1 MKKAGKDFHILVID
15 DEQENLEL
23 LSGTLRGTCK
33 ISTAKS
39 YNEALD
45 ILENNEIDM
54 ILADNRLPG
63 RSGTDL
69 LIEAHRRWPNTVR
82 ILMTAFLDTD
92 TVTRAL
98 NEAQIH
104 RLILKPWTPQEVK
117 NIVLLELDRY
127 KTAMKAASLARKLK
141 SKNKELSQVNEELMK
156 QKQELEKLV
165 KEYQRHKHFYAD
177 LAKKFQYANKELA
190 HMRQKLE
197 EANRR
202 LQELSI
208 TDGLTGL
215 FNYRHLY
222 RLLKVEFHRALRYEL
237 PLSCIMIDLDL
248 FKKVNDA
255 HGHLNGDRVLQA
267 VSEIIKTNVRR
278 TDFAFRYGG
287 DEFFILSPNTSVDE
301 AATFAERLRSEI
313 EQHEFSAEQVTF
325 NQTASIGVAGIPHPD
340 IKSDRDLLQKVDEA
354 MYEAKKLGRNQRVAF
369 R

>member
-1 MKKAGKDFHILVID
+1 MKKASRKLHILVVD
-15 DEQENLEL
+15 DEQENLDL
-23 LSGTLRGTCK
+23 LSETLREVGK
-33 ISTAKS
+33 VSMARDYRSAIG
-39 YNEALD
+39 
-45 ILENNEIDM
+45 ILENSKVDM
-54 ILADNRLPG
+54 VIADQRLPG

-69 LIEAHRRWPNTVR
+69 LIEVRERWPNVVR
-82 ILMTAFLDTD
+82 ILSTAFLDTD

-104 RLILKPWTPQEVK
+104 RLLLKPWTLQELKNVVK
-117 NIVLLELDRY
+117 LELDRY
-127 KTAMKAASLARKLK
+127 KTALKAISLAKKLQ
-141 SKNKELSQVNEELMK
+141 SKNRELNRVNEELK
-156 QKQELEKLV
+156 RQREELQKLV
-165 KEYQRHKHFYAD
+165 EEYQRHKLFYAE

-190 HMRQKLE
+190 LMRQKLE

-215 FNYRHLY
+215 FNYRHLHK
-222 RLLKVEFHRALRYEL
+222 LLKVEFHRAQRYNL
-237 PLSCIMIDLDL
+237 PLSCIMIDLDF

-267 VSEIIKTNVRR
+267 VSEIIKTNIRR

-301 AATFAERLRSEI
+301 AEFLAERLGTEI
-313 EQHEFSAEQVTF
+313 EKHEFTAEQAKF
-325 NQTASIGVAGIPHPD
+325 KQTASIGVAGIPHPD
-340 IKSDRDLLQKVDEA
+340 IKSDRDLLHKVDEA
-354 MYEAKKLGRNQRVAF
+354 MYEAKKRGRNQKVVF